1 MNGTREWIGRR
12 RCAPWRSGRI
22 AVLAAAGLVVGAHGA
37 ASAVPAAAS
46 AATAPMAATPATP
59 AAPAKPSAK
68 PPARPAAT
76 AAKAPAVELVPNVGV
91 LEGTFDNARQMA
103 AVPPGTPTKPTPGKA
118 WVDAQYA
125 RFVRFE
131 APLLG
136 EIVYYMEWRAGA
148 PDAALTRQRVWAF
161 SGTKTANPR
170 MRFYTLDSPGLWSA
184 AAKDPA
190 LLAPLS
196 RAGLHEY
203 PAGCELQF
211 ARRSDGRLEGRIPPD
226 ACRITARETKRTM
239 TIDAAI
245 VLGRDGFV
253 YDEAGTLDDGRKAF
267 VVPEGFRYEFDRVR

>member
-1 MNGTREWIGRR
+1 MNGLHSKFGHPVHASRR
-12 RCAPWRSGRI
+12 G
-22 AVLAAAGLVVGAHGA
+22 VAAAVFAAALLGAP
-37 ASAVPAAAS
+37 VPAAGAGTS
-46 AATAPMAATPATP
+46 TRA
-59 AAPAKPSAK
+59 
-68 PPARPAAT
+68 
-76 AAKAPAVELVPNVGV
+76 AAKSPAERPAVELVPNVGV
-91 LEGTFDNARQMA
+91 LEGSFDNARQMA
-103 AVPPGTPTKPTPGKA
+103 TLAPGTATKPTPGKP

-148 PDAALTRQRVWAF
+148 ADAPLTRQRVWAF
-161 SGTKTANPR
+161 SGTKGATPR

-184 AAKDPA
+184 AASDPG
-190 LLAPLS
+190 LLAQLS

-211 ARRSDGRLEGRIPPD
+211 ARRPDGRLEGRIPAN
-226 ACRITARETKRTM
+226 ACRITARESKRTM

-267 VVPEGFRYEFDRVR
+267 VVPEGFRYQFDRLR